1 MNILNNYNTFFE
13 LILNLK
19 LYFLLLFVVN
29 FLSFSFFLFYFQF
42 FLFSVFSFL
51 ELKMEEFE
59 DEIEQQKVKCLIFD
73 CDIIINTEAI
83 LLK

>member
-13 LILNLK
+13 LILNFE

-29 FLSFSFFLFYFQF
+29 FLSFLFQFLF
-42 FLFSVFSFL
+42 FSFL
-51 ELKMEEFE
+51 KLKMEEFE